1 MSLHGTLRSPLTLV
15 CRSARVVRIGRSRWS
30 RPRPFSVLS
39 STRQQERGIR
49 VADPD
54 VTGAYNHNDF
64 TPVEATQGV
73 PLEQDYRS
81 QQRTSTN
88 VSEAPE
94 GATAPIVSWVRDT
107 TLEELDLPTATAIQ
121 VDSEA
126 KLFDHVYLRDSCQC
140 PLCVDPSTSQKLFQT
155 SDIPSNITPTQC
167 LLGENGSPQ
176 IQWANDIPGY
186 PADHTS
192 TIPISLLENPARTSP
207 DEALYSPGVEGRTT
221 WNRDKMAEENRFVLY
236 SDYMRSDVVLYR
248 TLDQLNKYGLVFLKD
263 CPNSEKAVERII
275 SRIGT
280 LRDSFYGRTW
290 DVKSKPDAKNIAYT
304 HQFLGMHMD
313 LLYMTNPPHLQLL
326 HSLRARAPG
335 GASMFSDSFAA
346 ATALQ
351 HSSPDLFETLTTYP
365 VHYHYHNDGH
375 HYRSTRPTVE
385 LNESGTIRRVN
396 WSPPFQAPLSSGIY
410 ATPAAEASPGEQQ
423 SPLRQYLAAASALQK
438 HVEAETS
445 IFEHRLNEGECVIFD
460 NRRVLH
466 ARRAFEADRGERWLK
481 GAYVDDDVFFS
492 KLRVL
497 GENFRPEGVVRKTAK
512 GKISANAWR
521 EEIRMRHFERR
532 GVDRGGEGAEG
543 AAEGRT
549 VRMKKVEVSSPI
561 RRIHLP

>member
-1 MSLHGTLRSPLTLV
+1 
-15 CRSARVVRIGRSRWS
+15 
-30 RPRPFSVLS
+30 
-39 STRQQERGIR
+39 
-49 VADPD
+49 
-54 VTGAYNHNDF
+54 
-64 TPVEATQGV
+64 
-73 PLEQDYRS
+73 
-81 QQRTSTN
+81 
-88 VSEAPE
+88 
-94 GATAPIVSWVRDT
+94 
-107 TLEELDLPTATAIQ
+107 
-121 VDSEA
+121 
-126 KLFDHVYLRDSCQC
+126 
-140 PLCVDPSTSQKLFQT
+140 
-155 SDIPSNITPTQC
+155 
-167 LLGENGSPQ
+167 
-176 IQWANDIPGY
+176 
-186 PADHTS
+186 
-192 TIPISLLENPARTSP
+192 
-207 DEALYSPGVEGRTT
+207 
-221 WNRDKMAEENRFVLY
+221 MAEENRFVVY

-313 LLYMTNPPHLQLL
+313 LLYVVFNTTLLHITVFHASVLYMSARLRTVQNHCPLCPGHPYYAPFHQPLLTPISSYMTNPPHLQLL

-351 HSSPDLFETLTTYP
+351 HSSPDLFEALTTYP

-375 HYRSTRPTVE
+375 HYRSTRPTIE
-385 LNESGTIRRVN
+385 LNESGAIRRVN

-423 SPLRQYLAAASALQK
+423 SPLRQYLAAASALQR

-466 ARRAFEADRGERWLK
+466 ARRAFEADKGERWLK

-497 GENFRPEGVVRKTAK
+497 GESFRPEGVVRKTAK
-512 GKISANAWR
+512 GKMTANAWK